1 MRQWPPDGKLNENH
15 MSIPTSTPTFADKVH
30 TVIGWIGDIT
40 TIYWIVSG
48 LAGALIFVVGLLAW
62 VLWKDARL
70 FLNRRRPIKIFYA
83 LGGPN
88 MEMETKTLRQ
98 SGFFKIPEDPTSNYQ
113 DCHNLT
119 NHGLVIVGYI
129 PGMPG
134 LADIVAAVKAKK
146 IPLIVY
152 TKARLDPA
160 DQALLETYPWY
171 SLCNVPLRIVSD
183 AFTILSTFPIPKH
196 D

>member
-1 MRQWPPDGKLNENH
+1 MISTTTALALASQ
-15 MSIPTSTPTFADKVH
+15 TPTIIDWYAIGYSVLSGI
-30 TVIGWIGDIT
+30 VIALAFFGW
-40 TIYWIVSG
+40 
-48 LAGALIFVVGLLAW
+48 LLRKE
-62 VLWKDARL
+62 VRL

-83 LGGPN
+83 PNGPN
-88 MEMETKTLRQ
+88 MQMEIKTLRA
-98 SGFFKIPEDPTSNYQ
+98 SGFFKVPEDPTDNFQ

-119 NHGLVIVGYI
+119 NHGLVIIGYA

-134 LADIVAAVKAKK
+134 LVDIVNAVKAKK

-152 TKARLDPA
+152 TKARLAED
-160 DQALLETYPWY
+160 DQKLLETYPWY

-183 AFTILSTFPIPKH
+183 AFTILSTFPIPKN

>member
-1 MRQWPPDGKLNENH
+1 M
-15 MSIPTSTPTFADKVH
+15 ITAT
-30 TVIGWIGDIT
+30 T
-40 TIYWIVSG
+40 TIA
-48 LAGALIFVVGLLAW
+48 LAGQLQDAVNWYGTVTSVFEVLSAIAVALIFVFGLS
-62 VLWKDARL
+62 LWIMKKEVRL
-70 FLNRRRPIKIFYA
+70 FLNRKRPIKIFYA
-83 LGGPN
+83 PGGPN

-119 NHGLVIVGYI
+119 NHGLVIIGYV
-129 PGMPG
+129 PKMQG
-134 LADIVAAVKAKK
+134 LKDILDAVKAKH

-152 TKARLDPA
+152 TKARLDPD

-183 AFTILSTFPIPKH
+183 AFTILSTFPISKKH
-196 D
+196 E

>member
-1 MRQWPPDGKLNENH
+1 M
-15 MSIPTSTPTFADKVH
+15 ITSTT
-30 TVIGWIGDIT
+30 TVAMQLQDAIT
-40 TIYWIVSG
+40 WYSNAAAAFEILSII
-48 LAGALIFVVGLLAW
+48 AAALIFIFGFLLW
-62 VLWKDARL
+62 VMKKEVRL
-70 FLNRRRPIKIFYA
+70 FLNRKRPIKIFYA
-83 LGGPN
+83 PGGPN
-88 MEMETKTLRQ
+88 MEIETKTLRQ

-119 NHGLVIVGYI
+119 NHGLVIIGYV

-134 LADIVAAVKAKK
+134 LADILDAVKVKR

-196 D
+196 DKN